1 MKTRM
6 NRYLVHI
13 YFGDDLDAWPMPED
27 ILHMILELSGL
38 IRHGSRSASFVIWSP
53 RRSLRFLQKST
64 EPSDAQASEEKSQE
78 GGPEAKSI
86 SLDQARHEDVPIEQV
101 GRVLRSDETREVN
114 VEEEKEVSTG

>member
-13 YFGDDLDAWPMPED
+13 YFGDDLDTWPMPED
-27 ILHMILELSGL
+27 ILHMILEMSGL

-53 RRSLRFLQKST
+53 RRSLRFLQKSADPT
-64 EPSDAQASEEKSQE
+64 DAQASEEKEGQE
-78 GGPEAKSI
+78 AQGVTV
-86 SLDQARHEDVPIEQV
+86 DQARHEDVPSEQV
-101 GRVLRSDETREVN
+101 GRVQRSDEARQVN